1 MNPLLAMILFAQP
14 ILPELPPPP
23 ELEPPLERPIVVPL
37 EHDTLGLGL
46 VLGSGFGFELLARQD
61 SPLFS
66 SRSAL
71 SVCERTDHFHGMQQ
85 TGKAVLTVNL
95 KPIQVSA
102 EIEGIRFENSASLD
116 ELEYSGTGE
125 NPRPRLY
132 ADASIE
138 GLWHRKNVLAG
149 IKTQAYSST
158 MSGSERTG
166 GQTTARVFADMPW
179 GRLLSRTQARIN
191 PEGIEVLTDA
201 IFQYQAGFML
211 ITPSMQGRVYP
222 NEDALLGA
230 GACLNLLALIGT
242 ISLEFEGCYH
252 RSRPLLLDSILLEP
266 VNAGL
271 APDVQG
277 RRLADQLRVGAGFE
291 GVEISVFTEQGEGVF
306 WQRGDEGL
314 PELGSID
321 FFQTGGEVGA
331 KLERGRLS
339 LVGNLRFL
347 FAEPQTPWTSLWEF
361 SDSMSVKFNS
371 FQVYVLIEARDQRR
385 SEDAYESSYALLGC
399 GVAYER
405 EPFCVLLRADD
416 LLDRRPQR
424 WPGLSDAGR
433 RLTFGVSLFSTDW

>member
-1 MNPLLAMILFAQP
+1 MNPLLTIILFTQP

-23 ELEPPLERPIVVPL
+23 ELEPPLERPVVVPL

-46 VLGSGFGFELLARQD
+46 ALGSGFGFELLARQD

-66 SRSAL
+66 NRSAL

-85 TGKAVLTVNL
+85 TGKAALTVNF
-95 KPIQVSA
+95 KPIQVSS
-102 EIEGIRFENSASLD
+102 EVEGIRFENLVSLD
-116 ELEYSGTGE
+116 ELEYSGAEETPQ
-125 NPRPRLY
+125 PRFY
-132 ADASIE
+132 VDASLE
-138 GLWHRKNVLAG
+138 GLWHRKNLLAG

-166 GQTTARVFADMPW
+166 GQTTARFFADMPW
-179 GRLLSRTQARIN
+179 GRLLSRTQARID
-191 PEGIEVLTDA
+191 PEGLAVLTDA

-222 NEDALLGA
+222 NEDALFGA
-230 GACLNLLALIGT
+230 GACLNLLALIV
-242 ISLEFEGCYH
+242 
-252 RSRPLLLDSILLEP
+252 LLEP

-271 APDVQG
+271 APEVQG
-277 RRLADQLRVGAGFE
+277 SRLADQLRVGAGFE
-291 GVEISVFTEQGEGVF
+291 GVEISIFTEQGEGVF
-306 WQRGDEGL
+306 WQQGDEGL

-339 LVGNLRFL
+339 LEANLRFL

-361 SDSMSVKFNS
+361 SDSMSVKFNP
-371 FQVYVLIEARDQRR
+371 FKVFVLVEARDQRR

-399 GVAYER
+399 GILYER

-416 LLDRRPQR
+416 LLDRCPQR
-424 WPGLSDAGR
+424 WPGLPDAGR
-433 RLTFGVSLFSTDW
+433 RFTFAVSLFSTDW